1 MFRFIGSFAILAVL
15 TAAPATDA
23 SDEVRRPNA
32 EPTYSTS
39 APRYCLIELG
49 ENKRQLWVVVDGT
62 RVFID
67 KNLDGTI
74 QESEFIEVPADE
86 DKYDPASF
94 PKTTI
99 VWGSGDSSETYVL
112 DLALFNWFDYK
123 KTLDFNQVNPFVSV
137 VIPDK
142 RRYGAWGDHQT
153 ALTFGRSPERAPLI
167 RVGVLPLT
175 MGLEI
180 REPLKETKD
189 PNSLELSAAVGIAGT
204 SPGTFTWLGY
214 GSVPKDKWPDVE
226 FGFPSRND
234 SEQLITVR
242 GKLDHRC

>member
-1 MFRFIGSFAILAVL
+1 MFRFIGSIAI
-15 TAAPATDA
+15 TAFLFTTLVTNAA
-23 SDEVRRPNA
+23 DEVRRPKA
-32 EPTYSTS
+32 EPAYNTS

-49 ENKRQLWVVVDGT
+49 ENKRQLWVVVDGK

-74 QESEFIEVPADE
+74 HESEFIEVPVDE

-94 PKTTI
+94 PKTDV

-112 DLALFNWFDYK
+112 DLAFFDWFDYK
-123 KTLDFNQVNPFVSV
+123 KTLDFDQVNPFVSV
-137 VIPDK
+137 VMPDK

-153 ALTFGRSPERAPLI
+153 ALSFARSPERASVI

-175 MGLEI
+175 MGFEV
-180 REPLKETKD
+180 RQPLQETKD
-189 PNSLELSAAVGIAGT
+189 PKSLELNAAVGIAGT

-214 GSVPKDKWPDVE
+214 GSIPNDKWPDVE
-226 FGFPSRND
+226 FIFPSRND
-234 SEQLITVR
+234 SAQLITVR